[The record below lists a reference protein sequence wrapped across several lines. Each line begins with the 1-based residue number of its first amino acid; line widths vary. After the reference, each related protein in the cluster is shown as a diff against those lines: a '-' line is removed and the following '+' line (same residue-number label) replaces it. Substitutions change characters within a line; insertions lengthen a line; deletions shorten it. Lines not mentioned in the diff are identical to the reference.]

1 MLARLLTP
9 AQFGIVAMVAPL
21 VGLVQLFAE
30 LGLTQAVIQRPS
42 LTHRELSGLFWING
56 AVSLGLAALLAA
68 ASPLVAAFYG
78 EPKTMAV
85 TASLAVPL
93 VLGGFAAQQ
102 MALMSRRLQFTALAS
117 IDVGS
122 TAASAAVG
130 ILCAWCGLGYWSLVA
145 MQAANNAANLAAAWA
160 VSGWRPGKP
169 RLDAAVTPLLRF
181 GGDVTGYNLVNYLSF
196 NLDNVL
202 IGWASGVGA
211 LGLYDRAF
219 RLMLPS
225 VMQLTTPFT
234 RITVP
239 LLSRLQAE
247 PDRYRS
253 SFAQVL
259 RALLLATLPGLAWS
273 IVFADQAITALLGA
287 RWQAAGPILAAL
299 GAGALLLPVNNAV
312 AWLFISQG
320 RTREQLVWGAAG
332 SGIVLAV
339 GSGRRRHCVR
349 GLCLGDRL
357 AAAVL
362 GRDSARSRGVARPL
376 GRRGPG
382 GAGHAGRRLRPGGT
396 ARRRLAGRHR
406 GAVGGAGRV
415 LCGDGCRARVPPRGE
430 PHAPRYLAAT
440 QHAAGRAGQS
450 AGQSIE
456 GTLPRVAGMAAR
468 SAPIQ
473 VPGVP
478 PVSTRLAGQPPGSAL
493 PSSAHAAS
501 RGCLCCP
508 AKWPGLKASRRT
520 QAA

>member
-1 MLARLLTP
+1 VNGRLDGGEGDPAALKRRSVRGGAATFAAQGVRFVLQFGAQVMLARLLTP

-56 AVSLGLAALLAA
+56 AVSLGLAVLLVL

-102 MALMSRRLQFTALAS
+102 MALMSRRLQFVALAA

-122 TAASAAVG
+122 TAASASVG

-169 RLDAAVTPLLRF
+169 RLDAAVAPLLQF

-239 LLSRLQAE
+239 LLSRLQTE

-253 SFAQVL
+253 SFAQAL

-273 IVFADQAITALLGA
+273 IVFADQVIAALLGA

-332 SGIVLAV
+332 SGIVLASFV
-339 GSGRRRHCVR
+339 A
-349 GLCLGDRL
+349 GLPWGP
-357 AAAVL
+357 V
-362 GRDSARSRGVARPL
+362 GVATASAVFAWGIGSPL
-376 GRRGPG
+376 LFWAATRRGPVG
-382 GAGHAGRRLRPGGT
+382 LRDLLDAVVPVILATLAAGCALAALPDGVWPAGIAGLSAALAASYAATVAVLACLPAGNRMLRDVWRLRSM
-396 ARRRLAGRHR
+396 L
-406 GAVGGAGRV
+406 
-415 LCGDGCRARVPPRGE
+415 RAE
-430 PHAPRYLAAT
+430 PV
-440 QHAAGRAGQS
+440 S
-450 AGQSIE
+450 
-456 GTLPRVAGMAAR
+456 
-468 SAPIQ
+468 
-473 VPGVP
+473 P
-478 PVSTRLAGQPPGSAL
+478 PVSP
-493 PSSAHAAS
+493 
-501 RGCLCCP
+501 
-508 AKWPGLKASRRT
+508 
-520 QAA
+520 